1 ITNAINAPRGKL
13 TSETEPFVPLAEGLG
28 VFANHLNK
36 GKSVTNFE
44 VVANGAMANG
54 DTNLLRVYAVKGF
67 IRDIVGAD
75 NANLVNAEPVAKSKG
90 VEIKDSKNPGSVN
103 YSNILE
109 IKTVADGQTATISGT
124 VFGEEP
130 RLVGYN
136 GYSFNVPLA
145 GNMVFLN
152 YADKTGV
159 VGAVG
164 TVLGKANIDIQQ
176 MAVSV
181 NGTGKALMVLLV
193 GSALGADV
201 VADLAKAIDGTA
213 QFVNVN

>member
-1 ITNAINAPRGKL
+1 
-13 TSETEPFVPLAEGLG
+13 
-28 VFANHLNK
+28 
-36 GKSVTNFE
+36 
-44 VVANGAMANG
+44 MANG

-67 IRDIVGAD
+67 IRDMVGLD
-75 NANLVNAEPVAKSKG
+75 NANMVNAEPIAKSKG

-109 IKTVADGQTATISGT
+109 VKTVAGDDVETVSGT
-124 VFGEEP
+124 VFADEP

-164 TVLGKANIDIQQ
+164 TVLGKAGIDIQQ

-181 NGTGKALMVLLV
+181 NGSGKALMVLIV
-193 GSALGADV
+193 GKALDDKIV
-201 VADLAKAIDGTA
+201 SELAAAIDGTA
-213 QFVNVN
+213 KFVNVN